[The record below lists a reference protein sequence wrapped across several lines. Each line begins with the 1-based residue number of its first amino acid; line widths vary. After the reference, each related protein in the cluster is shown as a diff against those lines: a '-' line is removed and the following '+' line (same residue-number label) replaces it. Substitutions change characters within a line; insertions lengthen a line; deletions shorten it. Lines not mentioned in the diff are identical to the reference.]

1 MKFRSFFLSILAGA
15 ALAAGCAQ
23 EQVVSSIAEF
33 RVEKSYIGLP
43 LGGGSNSSAY
53 EATASWS
60 FDTAAI
66 PDWLTI
72 TPTSGGAGSD
82 YIIFFAEPNTGDSER
97 SLELRVTVGG
107 KQQRFTIYQAGP
119 GEVEAPLSTIAEVMA
134 GNDGQTFR
142 VRGTVTSIVNTN
154 YGNLYIADD
163 TGSIYIYGLL
173 NAKGQYPKDAGG
185 WATFGVDAGD
195 VITVQGPRTPKD
207 AGGWATF
214 GVDAGDVITV
224 QGPRTLYN
232 GTTLELVDA
241 SLISVEKSLIEVDPA
256 DVAVG
261 SEAGT
266 FTVSVVSKANG
277 MVVIPSESWVR
288 ATDIAAGEGDAV
300 VYSFAYDANT
310 TTAARSATI
319 QFKAANSAKTV
330 TVKQEG
336 VPPTGQSITEIVAL
350 PDNSGVETLE
360 SVVVA
365 KTGRGFV
372 ISDGTT
378 AIYAYDSGANAV
390 EPGDVVKVLATKT
403 TYNGVP
409 ELATLTSVEKTGTAA
424 VNHPAV
430 KDVTAEVLT
439 YEASV
444 AEYIQFTGTLHVS
457 GNYYNVEFDGVDTGV
472 KQGSIVYPVE
482 SLGAAAFDGQVI
494 TVTGYYNGL
503 SSGGKYLNVI
513 ATKIVGANAKGT
525 LTNPYTPAEAAEA
538 VAGLSWTSN
547 TEYEFT
553 DDVYVKGKICR
564 IASGGT
570 YTEGGTYGNASFFL
584 SADGTGEGEFQV
596 FRALYLGNK
605 KFEAGQT
612 DIKVGDDVIIFGKL
626 MNYKGNTPET
636 VSGKAY
642 LYSLN
647 GKTE

>member
-23 EQVVSSIAEF
+23 EQVISSIAEF
-33 RVEKSYIGLP
+33 RVDKSYIGLP

-60 FDTAAI
+60 FDTSAI

-82 YIIFFAEPNTGDSER
+82 YIVFFAEPNTGDSER
-97 SLELRVTVGG
+97 SVELRVTVGG

-142 VRGTVTSIVNTN
+142 IRGTVTSIVNTN

-163 TGSIYIYGLL
+163 TGSIYIYGLF

-195 VITVQGPRTPKD
+195 VITVQGPRTLY
-207 AGGWATF
+207 
-214 GVDAGDVITV
+214 DVITV

-241 SLISVEKSLIEVDPA
+241 TLISVEKSLIEVDPA
-256 DVAVG
+256 DVSVG

-266 FTVSVVSKANG
+266 FAVSVVSKANG
-277 MVVIPSESWVR
+277 MVVLPSENWVR
-288 ATDIAAGEGDAV
+288 VTDIAAGEGEAV
-300 VYSFAYDANT
+300 VYTFAYDANT
-310 TTAARSATI
+310 TTATRSATI
-319 QFKAANSAKTV
+319 QFKAANSAKSITV
-330 TVKQEG
+330 TQEG

-372 ISDGTT
+372 VSDGTT

-409 ELATLTSVEKTGTAA
+409 ELATLTSVEKTGTAP

-430 KDVTAEVLT
+430 KDVTAEALT

-444 AEYIQFTGTLHVS
+444 AEYIQFTGTLKVS
-457 GNYYNVEFDGVDTGV
+457 GNYYNVEIGGVDPAV

-482 SLGAAAFDGQVI
+482 SLGAAAFDGQSI

-525 LTNPYTPAEAAEA
+525 LSNPYTPAEAAEA
-538 VAGLSWTSN
+538 VAGLTWTSN
-547 TEYEFT
+547 TEYEST

-570 YTEGGTYGNASFFL
+570 FTEGGTYGNASFFL
-584 SADGTGEGEFQV
+584 SADGTGDGEFQV
-596 FRALYLGNK
+596 YRALYLGNK

-626 MNYKGNTPET
+626 MNYRGNTPET

>member
-43 LGGGSNSSAY
+43 LGGGTNSTAY

-60 FDTAAI
+60 FDAAAI

-82 YIIFFAEPNTGDSER
+82 YIVFFAEPNTGNDVR
-97 SLELRVTVGG
+97 TADLRVTVGG
-107 KQQRFTIYQAGP
+107 KQQRFTIYQEGP
-119 GEVEAPLSTIAEVMA
+119 GEVEAPLSTIAQVMA
-134 GNDGQTFR
+134 GNDGETFR
-142 VRGTVTSIVNTN
+142 IRGTVTSIVNTN

-163 TGSIYIYGLL
+163 TGSIYIYGLF
-173 NAKGQYPKDAGG
+173 NAKGQY
-185 WATFGVDAGD
+185 
-195 VITVQGPRTPKD
+195 PKD

-241 SLISVEKSLIEVDPA
+241 TLISVEKSLIEVDPA

-266 FTVSVVSKANG
+266 FEVSVVSKANG
-277 MVVIPSESWVR
+277 MVVLPSENWVR
-288 ATDIAAGEGDAV
+288 VTDIAAGEGDAV

-330 TVKQEG
+330 TVTQEG
-336 VPPTGQSITEIVAL
+336 VPPTGQSITEIVVL

-372 ISDGTT
+372 LSDGTT

-390 EPGDVVKVLATKT
+390 ELGDVVKVLATKT

-424 VNHPAV
+424 VNHPTV
-430 KDVTAEVLT
+430 KDVTAEALT
-439 YEASV
+439 YEAPV

-457 GNYYNVEFDGVDTGV
+457 GNYFNVEFDGVDTGV

-482 SLGAAAFDGQVI
+482 SLGAAAFDGQSI

-503 SSGGKYLNVI
+503 SSGGKFLNII

-525 LTNPYTPAEAAEA
+525 LSNPYTPAEAAKA
-538 VAGLSWTSN
+538 VAGLTWESS
-547 TEYEFT
+547 TEYEST

-596 FRALYLGNK
+596 YRALYLGNK

-612 DIKVGDDVIIFGKL
+612 DIQVGDDVIIYGKL
-626 MNYKGNTPET
+626 MNYKGSTPET